1 MFESVKV
8 IKIRKDATTYNFH
21 IMKGGHIVSGVTN
34 ILGTITDIVSTD
46 MQ

>member
-1 MFESVKV
+1 MFEGVKV

-21 IMKGGHIVSGVTN
+21 IMKGGHIISCVTN
-34 ILGTITDIVSTD
+34 ILSTITDIVSTD